1 MKVANKILAKMVE
14 KKKGRVLLQKNSY
27 VLVLTVNLPQLVTF
41 SPITAQSFESLEPPI
56 HA

>member
-1 MKVANKILAKMVE
+1 MVE
-14 KKKGRVLLQKNSY
+14 KKKGRVLLPKNSY